1 MSSTRHFAGDN
12 PCFKEIDV
20 TGLSERVTRL
30 FNTEAGQQLLEEVEA
45 NSAAENAKRHSEL
58 AAEYVAE
65 QGQLDAQAAKLQP
78 KIQAAE
84 EDLKKA
90 IAVMTAKRNAWGYL
104 NRQMADIDATARRK
118 LSGLAAKLAVTSDSS
133 IDAFIVELD
142 RVRERV
148 LTISISE
155 REEPATE
162 KSGWLSRVFSNRPSI
177 EKRLELVEAAR
188 TNAEALKLLDADVD
202 AELAKIRATLP
213 RGEVEQVEV
222 ASMKVEEAQQ

>member
-1 MSSTRHFAGDN
+1 M
-12 PCFKEIDV
+12 

-104 NRQMADIDATARRK
+104 NRQMADIDATARRTLAGLEVK
-118 LSGLAAKLAVTSDSS
+118 LAATADPAIAAFVEEC
-133 IDAFIVELD
+133 DAARQRLLE
-142 RVRERV
+142 
-148 LTISISE
+148 TAASE
-155 REEPATE
+155 CSEPGTE
-162 KSGWLSRVFSNRPSI
+162 KTGWIAKIFSNRPSI
-177 EKRLELVEAAR
+177 TDRLELISAAR
-188 TNAEALKLLDADVD
+188 KRAEAMKSADIRDV
-202 AELAKIRATLP
+202 ATAIEEIRATIPAGDLAMV
-213 RGEVEQVEV
+213 EVESVNAAENE
-222 ASMKVEEAQQ
+222 SCN